1 MTDDIARS
9 LSVTGPT
16 RLTGRLEVPGDK
28 SISHRAILLSALA
41 DGTSSVHGL
50 SDGADVGHTLAAVV
64 ALGADVARA
73 DDGVRITGGRLRP
86 ADQVIDVGNSG
97 TGIRLLAGVAAGLAF
112 RTELDGDA
120 SIRSR
125 PMDRIA
131 IPLRLMGAEIGG
143 PSGGSFAPLVITGGG
158 LHGIDYSTPVASAQV
173 KSAILL
179 AGLAADG
186 TTVVREPAVSRRHTE
201 EMLLA
206 RGADLTV
213 EGTTTSVRRSTLK
226 PLDESVPGDP
236 SQAAFWI
243 AGAAAMP
250 GSDVTITNLYLG
262 PARDGFLDVLRRMG
276 AEISV
281 TSEARGAFAVGV
293 RGTDL
298 RATDITPEEVP
309 GLVDEIPALAIAAAL
324 AAGVTRIRGAAEL
337 RVKESDRVATIA
349 AMLTGFG
356 VSVTE
361 HPDGLDITG
370 SHGLQPARVD
380 SHGDHRIAMAAAV
393 AATAAHGE
401 SRIDGFDAVA
411 TSYPAFAD
419 HLALLTAG
427 A

>member
-1 MTDDIARS
+1 MTSDIAQS

-16 RLTGRLEVPGDK
+16 RLVGRLEVPGDK

-41 DGTSSVHGL
+41 DGRSSLRGL
-50 SDGADVGHTLAAVV
+50 SDGADVGHTLAAVI
-64 ALGADVARA
+64 ALGAEVAST

-131 IPLRLMGAEIGG
+131 TPLRLMGAEIGG
-143 PSGGSFAPLVITGGG
+143 PSGGAFAPLVISGGG

-179 AGLAADG
+179 AGIAADG

-201 EMLLA
+201 QMLLA

-213 EGTTTSVRRSTLK
+213 DGTTTSVRRSALK

-243 AGAAAMP
+243 AGAAAVP
-250 GSDVTITNLYLG
+250 GSEVTITNVYLG
-262 PARDGFLDVLRRMG
+262 AARDGFLDVLRRMG
-276 AEISV
+276 AELHVI
-281 TSEARGAFAVGV
+281 SEAGGAFAVQV
-293 RGTDL
+293 RGTQL
-298 RATDITPEEVP
+298 RATDIEPEEVP
-309 GLVDEIPALAIAAAL
+309 GLVDEIPALAVAAAL
-324 AAGVTRIRGAAEL
+324 AIGVTRIRGAAEL
-337 RVKESDRVATIA
+337 RVKESDRIATIA
-349 AMLTGFG
+349 EMLTGFG
-356 VSVTE
+356 VRVAE
-361 HPDGLDITG
+361 HSDGLDITG
-370 SHGLQPARVD
+370 GSSLQPARVD
-380 SHGDHRIAMAAAV
+380 CHGDHRIAMAAAI
-393 AATAAHGE
+393 AATAAPGS

-419 HLALLTAG
+419 HLALLSVG